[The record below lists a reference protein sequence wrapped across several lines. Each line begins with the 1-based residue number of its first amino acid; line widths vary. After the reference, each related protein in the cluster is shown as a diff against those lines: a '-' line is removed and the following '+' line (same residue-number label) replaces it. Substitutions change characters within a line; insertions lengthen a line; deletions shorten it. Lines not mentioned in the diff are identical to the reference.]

1 MKTILLLSF
10 LFAAISCVYSQDI
23 TGDWAGALSVRGV
36 NLRIVFHI
44 RQTEGKL
51 VSTFDSPDQNAL
63 DLKIDE
69 TILNGRELTLSAP
82 SMGITYRGN
91 FTAKRDSI
99 DGNWI
104 QGKNQLP
111 LMLTR
116 QQQEIHNTP
125 ANPHETAIILNTATG
140 EIKGTLTMPESRQQ
154 VPLVLIIAGSGPTD
168 RDGNSPPALKNSS
181 NCYKMLAEELRKKG
195 IASVRYDKRGIGAS
209 AAAGKK
215 EHDLRFEDYVSDA
228 RGWISLLS
236 HDKRFSAII
245 VAGHSEGSLI
255 GMIAC
260 ANSGAKGYVSIAGS
274 GRPADQILRE
284 QLSSLPKEM
293 NELIIPMLEA
303 LKRGDTLASVP
314 ESMNSFFRSGI
325 QPYLISWFRYDPQ
338 AEIVKL
344 TIPVLILQGEM
355 DIQVSAGDARLLA
368 RACPAA
374 SLKLIGHMNHVL
386 KDTDTMDKMEQVK
399 SVYTNS
405 ELPLDTTLTDEIITF
420 VQKIK

>member
-10 LFAAISCVYSQDI
+10 LFAAVSGVYSQDI

-36 NLRIVFHI
+36 TLRIVFHI
-44 RQTEGKL
+44 RKTEGKL
-51 VSTFDSPDQNAL
+51 ASTFDSPDQNAW
-63 DLKIDE
+63 DLKMDE
-69 TILNGRELTLSAP
+69 TTLNGRELTLTAP

-91 FTAKRDSI
+91 FTTNMDSI

-111 LMLTR
+111 LILTR
-116 QQQEIHNTP
+116 HQKEILNTP
-125 ANPHETAIILNTATG
+125 VNRHETGIILNTATG
-140 EIKGTLTMPESRQQ
+140 EIKGTLTMPDSPQQ

-181 NCYKMLAEELRKKG
+181 NCYKLLAEELRKKG
-195 IASVRYDKRGIGAS
+195 IASVRYDKRGIAAS

-236 HDKRFSAII
+236 QDKRFSAII
-245 VAGHSEGSLI
+245 VAGHSEGSLL

-260 ANSGAKGYVSIAGS
+260 ANSGAKGYISMAGS
-274 GRPADQILRE
+274 GHPADQILRE
-284 QLSSLPKEM
+284 QFSSLPKEI
-293 NELIIPMLEA
+293 NEQIIQMLET
-303 LKRGDTLASVP
+303 LKKGDTLAAVP
-314 ESMNSFFRSGI
+314 ESMNSIFRSSI

-338 AEIVKL
+338 AEIKKL
-344 TIPVLILQGEM
+344 TIPILILQGEM

-368 RACPAA
+368 HANPAA
-374 SLKLIGHMNHVL
+374 KMKLISHMNHVL
-386 KDTDTMDKMEQVK
+386 KDTDTRDKTEQVK
-399 SVYTNS
+399 TVYTNA
-405 ELPLDTTLTDEIITF
+405 ELPLDTTFTDEIVTF
-420 VQKIK
+420 VQQVK